1 MISENPDGSFPMDGL
16 HSPQTSVDPV
26 NPMRI
31 GDDYLDLRGGKIEP
45 SDVPMMIK
53 IGPGIPKEIATSG
66 SHLVDGEG
74 DRPNSMEQR
83 RDGVT
88 PFPSQDY
95 AAFGNSLENC
105 PMDFRSSFCS
115 EVGGSST
122 KVDEKKVPQTLL
134 DKGEDLLRS
143 EVVKGATEEVRNTT
157 PKTSVQLRHTSDLCD
172 SNSKSPFTGGTASVI
187 GDREGVCRG
196 ELVSSGVEVAGN
208 RITEDYKEH
217 KASKSEDV
225 KHRGDEKSLD
235 MHREEWPSSCVILEE
250 TPIEHSAVKSSNTL
264 ERKSRKEDM
273 RARVIGKSLDIHRE
287 ELPSSGV
294 EIEGVPIAEEHS
306 VAKSSNS
313 LEHKSRKEDMRARVI
328 GKSLDIHREE
338 LPSSGVVI
346 EGMPVAEEHSVAK
359 SSNTFEPKSRREDMF
374 KKSLDMYRK
383 ELANRGVE
391 ANETSVAEELSGALE
406 HKRVWE
412 DMMSRGKEKSLA
424 ASSQESESSQAI
436 PLCLS
441 AGRGSRRLD
450 GRDHSGVPRTLGS
463 GHSDLT
469 RTLGRGHRHAHR
481 TLAYVERSQS
491 PPTTTTQ
498 SSRHST
504 YPWNN
509 EGEKIMGPECG
520 EPPGGASVN
529 HGRRCSTGTTGLEQ
543 NMSMTGVFH
552 GMNLE
557 DPPVDSTNPD
567 LYGKAK
573 SGFSNVDSC
582 DSARRREKDYAENCA
597 DHTGFAG
604 IDALEST
611 STRGVVMDRS
621 VDLPQGK
628 LPSSNWPVDADSN
641 DSQEANDE
649 IKFSTTSQELHELSS
664 SKYVPL
670 VPPVKDS
677 RNEKYEERSILS
689 CGWTRTHPER
699 QLHNQR
705 AALKPESPHVSQV
718 HSLSKESD
726 FFIEKVY
733 DGKRDSAASAQKT
746 CRSSR
751 GGRVKQAT
759 ARGQDWDVE
768 IAQSE
773 TGQPCKV
780 VTKSSPVVGVP
791 KSFNRAVPE
800 QEGKKSFNRG
810 MAEQEGKA
818 PSKDGL
824 YPAMREARV
833 SQRNTY
839 DHNEGAYSS
848 RVPRTSSPLSLP
860 TSYSQTAAGTHMN
873 TTSSPVVAKA
883 WEEGRDWSDDEYD
896 VPDSWEDADLRI
908 DKMKS
913 HKPMSAPPKTTWWNE
928 ERGSGE
934 YDNPS
939 NAEAIYFRP
948 KHNDAKIFENH
959 LNPVMLVFIGKLS
972 LGTLR

>member
-1 MISENPDGSFPMDGL
+1 MDGL
-16 HSPQTSVDPV
+16 NTPQTSVDPV

-31 GDDYLDLRGGKIEP
+31 GDDYLDLRGSKTEP

-74 DRPNSMEQR
+74 DRPNRMEPR
-83 RDGVT
+83 KDGVT
-88 PFPSQDY
+88 PFPSQDH
-95 AAFGNSLENC
+95 AASGNLLGNC
-105 PMDFRSSFCS
+105 PIDYRSSTCS

-122 KVDEKKVPQTLL
+122 KFDEKKVPQTLL

-143 EVVKGATEEVRNTT
+143 EVVKGAAEEVRNTT
-157 PKTSVQLRHTSDLCD
+157 PKTGAQLRHTSDLRD
-172 SNSKSPFTGGTASVI
+172 SKSVSPFTGGTAGVI
-187 GDREGVCRG
+187 GDKEGVCRG

-208 RITEDYKEH
+208 QIAEEYSVALEYK
-217 KASKSEDV
+217 ARTSEDM
-225 KHRGDEKSLD
+225 KCRGEQKSLD
-235 MHREEWPSSCVILEE
+235 MHREELPSSCVKIEG
-250 TPIEHSAVKSSNTL
+250 TPIEQSVAKSSNTL
-264 ERKSRKEDM
+264 EHKSRKEDM
-273 RARVIGKSLDIHRE
+273 RASVIGKSLDIHRE

-294 EIEGVPIAEEHS
+294 ETEGI
-306 VAKSSNS
+306 
-313 LEHKSRKEDMRARVI
+313 RI
-328 GKSLDIHREE
+328 
-338 LPSSGVVI
+338 
-346 EGMPVAEEHSVAK
+346 AEEHSVAK

-383 ELANRGVE
+383 ELANREVE
-391 ANETSVAEELSGALE
+391 ANGTSVAEELSGALE

-424 ASSQESESSQAI
+424 AASQESESSQAI

-450 GRDHSGVPRTLGS
+450 GREHSGVTRTLGS
-463 GHSDLT
+463 GHRDLT

-520 EPPGGASVN
+520 EPPGGGAVN
-529 HGRRCSTGTTGLEQ
+529 YGRRLSTGTTGLEL

-573 SGFSNVDSC
+573 SRFSNVDSC

-597 DHTGFAG
+597 DHTGFVG

-611 STRGVVMDRS
+611 RTHGVVMDRS
-621 VDLPQGK
+621 VDLPKGK

-641 DSQEANDE
+641 DSQEANDV
-649 IKFSTTSQELHELSS
+649 IKYSTTYQERHELSS

-670 VPPVKDS
+670 VPPVEDP
-677 RNEKYEERSILS
+677 RNEKYEGRSILS
-689 CGWTRTHPER
+689 CGVTRKHPER
-699 QLHNQR
+699 QLYNQR
-705 AALKPESPHVSQV
+705 AALRPESPHVSQV

-733 DGKRDSAASAQKT
+733 DGKRDSAASGQKN
-746 CRSSR
+746 CCSSR

-759 ARGQDWDVE
+759 ACSQDWDVE

-791 KSFNRAVPE
+791 KSFNRAMPE
-800 QEGKKSFNRG
+800 QEGKKSFNRV
-810 MAEQEGKA
+810 MAEQEGKVS
-818 PSKDGL
+818 SKDGL
-824 YPAMREARV
+824 YPAMGEARV

-908 DKMKS
+908 DKIKS

-934 YDNPS
+934 YN
-939 NAEAIYFRP
+939 NTYILWQQKY
-948 KHNDAKIFENH
+948 KC
-959 LNPVMLVFIGKLS
+959 
-972 LGTLR
+972 